1 MKDDLSLDDIK
12 KCKGKN
18 KLYYNR
24 EGLTV
29 LSHMYQYVNERSMTV
44 MILAHKM
51 AAWGNTAAM
60 VTEPAVK
67 AYIRKKKAFT
77 TWSSETELLPW

>member
-1 MKDDLSLDDIK
+1 
-12 KCKGKN
+12 
-18 KLYYNR
+18 
-24 EGLTV
+24 
-29 LSHMYQYVNERSMTV
+29 MYQYVNERSMTV

-67 AYIRKKKAFT
+67 AYIRKKGLCNLVIRNRTA
-77 TWSSETELLPW
+77 SMVIPGVCSYDLRGMP